1 MISQQA
7 QRPPREESNITK
19 RRTDFQEEVS
29 ALAKSDYIVCLFSF
43 LLFVLGAHK
52 QHYMKRKKKSEPP
65 FGTQIC
71 LCLWWGKE
79 R

>member
-7 QRPPREESNITK
+7 QRPPREEANITK

-52 QHYMKRKKKSEPP
+52 QHYMKRKKKASRLSEHKSVYAS
-65 FGTQIC
+65 G
-71 LCLWWGKE
+71 GKE